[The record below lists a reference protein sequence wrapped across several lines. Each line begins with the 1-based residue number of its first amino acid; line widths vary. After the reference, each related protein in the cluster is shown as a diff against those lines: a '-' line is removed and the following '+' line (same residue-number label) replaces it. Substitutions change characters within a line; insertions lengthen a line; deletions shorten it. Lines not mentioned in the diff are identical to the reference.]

1 MRPKALWTGKQIF
14 SMIIPKIN
22 MVRGEKIMD
31 SKDETV
37 MINNGELLSGILN
50 KSSIG
55 KSSGGMIHIIWKE
68 KGPEETKIF
77 MSRTQLLINNWLH

>member
-14 SMIIPKIN
+14 SLIIPKIN
-22 MVRGEKIMD
+22 MVRGDDFFDCED
-31 SKDETV
+31 DTV
-37 MINNGELLSGILN
+37 LINNGELLSGILN

-77 MSRTQLLINNWLH
+77 MSMT